1 MKQLSIPLFP
11 LNGAIMYPN
20 TNLPLNIFEER
31 YLAMVDYALA
41 TERLIGM
48 IQSNNTGGLFS
59 VGCFGKINSFNETDD
74 NRYLINVIGQHY
86 FRLVKHKNTS
96 ENFIKADIEI
106 LNKQKQL
113 FNYTFDKKLLIKKY
127 KNFIKEINVQIN
139 FEIIDKIS
147 NEELVKFIAM
157 SCPFSKEDKQM
168 LLETYDLN
176 ELGSKLISLFEFYPT
191 NTNNK
196 KSLN

>member
-11 LNGAIMYPN
+11 LNGAIIFPG
-20 TNLPLNIFEER
+20 TSLPLNIFEER
-31 YLAMVDYALA
+31 YLSMVDYALA

-48 IQSNNTGGLFS
+48 IQSSDKGSLFS
-59 VGCFGKINSFNETDD
+59 VGCFGKINSFNETVG
-74 NRYLINVIGQHY
+74 NRYIINVLGKHY
-86 FRLVKHKNTS
+86 FKIIKHKKTS
-96 ENFIKADIEI
+96 KNFIKADIEI
-106 LNKQKQL
+106 LDQQKKT
-113 FNYTFDKKLLIKKY
+113 FGYNFDKKLLIKKY
-127 KNFIKEINVQIN
+127 KNFIKDIDAQID

-176 ELGSKLISLFEFYPT
+176 DMGNKLVSLFEFYPT
-191 NTNNK
+191 ASANK